1 MNNTEKY
8 IIEEENCYTVSFGKF
23 TSKVFQKHSK
33 KYGDNSAIRIRE
45 NVRKTY
51 IKAMIQVDD
60 ITKNNNLLLI
70 GKVQSGKTS
79 NLEMLTAM
87 AFDNGYNCV
96 IIYGGY
102 DNKLLAQTCNRFK
115 KTFDI
120 DDQDPSIDTPEL
132 FSTDNGKAVDAL
144 DETVM
149 ETLLASGKP
158 LIFVSMK
165 RPRALERVNS
175 IISTFDKNKIKAFII
190 DDEGD
195 QASLN
200 TEFKNEKKSRTYEQI
215 INMKNHLHNPLYLS
229 VTATPQANVMLGEY
243 SELRPD
249 GLRLIEPGNGYTGA
263 EYFHI
268 EDKNIYQI
276 NKKDVDILEEGFI
289 PTSVYNA
296 INYFIISSAIMKQR
310 GINSKGINYSDM
322 IIHTSR
328 VNSNH
333 MDLFTPITNYIETYK
348 DNINNNDVELLEQL
362 KYLESIYTTEYFEP
376 DVFKNYAFSSLK
388 DDIIDVLKNTHIIL
402 QDSKGKIT
410 QEHEKYKYHKIYI
423 GGDLLQ
429 RGLTFEYLVTT
440 YFTRWPKKSGNMDTI
455 IQRARWFGYRVDYLD
470 LCKIF
475 TTEPIKLEYSG
486 LTESENDLWEQC
498 YSIEKGE
505 LTIED
510 IVIDADSTS
519 LNPTR
524 KNVANYKKIQFT
536 KKWNN
541 QKIGIFD
548 ANIIEKNNNS
558 INSLINN
565 LNLLPSSAGRT
576 DEKPSNYYSYVK
588 YEEFINLLNN
598 VDGIFDNLPF
608 NKKAII
614 IALKDKK
621 IVIQKM
627 YDLNG
632 NYEVRVR
639 SFNKDNN
646 KVSALQQGA
655 DTADEENQ
663 KYKGDSHVIVD
674 EDAVT
679 IQIFRIRPKI
689 DEIAKPEYDQYMFS
703 IHTPENRKG
712 FIKC

>member
-1 MNNTEKY
+1 MVNTEKY
-8 IIEEENCYTVSFGKF
+8 IIEDKNNYTVNFGKF
-23 TSKVFQKHSK
+23 TSKVFNKHSK
-33 KYGDNSAIRIRE
+33 KYGEKSATKTRD
-45 NVRKTY
+45 NVRKMY
-51 IKAMIQVDD
+51 VAAMKQMNDRL
-60 ITKNNNLLLI
+60 KNNNLLLI

-79 NLEMLTAM
+79 NLEMFTAI

-102 DNKLLAQTCNRFK
+102 DNKLLDQTCTRFR

-120 DDQDPSIDTPEL
+120 DEQEASFDVPEL
-132 FSTDNGKAVDAL
+132 FSTNDGNSVDAL
-144 DETVM
+144 DDTVM
-149 ETLLASGKP
+149 ETLIESGKP

-175 IISTFDKNKIKAFII
+175 IISNFNKNSIKAFII

-200 TEFKNEKKSRTYEQI
+200 TEFKKQKESRTYQQI
-215 INMKNHLHNPLYLS
+215 LNMKQNLHNPLYLS
-229 VTATPQANVMLGEY
+229 VTATPQANVLLGEY
-243 SELRPD
+243 SALRPD
-249 GLRLIEPGNGYTGA
+249 GLRLIEPGNRYTGA
-263 EYFHI
+263 EYFHLDDANI
-268 EDKNIYQI
+268 KEIDKG
-276 NKKDVDILEEGFI
+276 DVDLLSKNFI
-289 PTSVYNA
+289 PESLYDA
-296 INYFIISSAIMKQR
+296 IKYFIISSAIMKKR

-328 VNSNH
+328 VNSDH
-333 MDLFTPITNYIETYK
+333 MDVYGPISNFIDNYK
-348 DNINNNDVELLEQL
+348 DNIKNNDEDLEIQLNDLKTIFNNGYFSQDILNEYDFEELKE
-362 KYLESIYTTEYFEP
+362 
-376 DVFKNYAFSSLK
+376 
-388 DDIIDVLKNTHIIL
+388 DIIDVLKNTHIIL
-402 QDSKGKIT
+402 QDSKGKVT
-410 QEHEKYKYHKIYI
+410 QEHERYKFHKIYI

-455 IQRARWFGYRVDYLD
+455 IQRARWFGYRDSYLD

-475 TTEPIKLEYSG
+475 TTESIKMEYSA

-505 LTIED
+505 LSIED

-524 KNVANYKKIQFT
+524 KNVASYKKIQFT

-548 ANIIEKNNNS
+548 KNIIEENNLKITQL
-558 INSLINN
+558 INQLSLI
-565 LNLLPSSAGRT
+565 PSSVGRT
-576 DEKPSNYYSYVK
+576 DNKISNFYSYVS
-588 YEEFINLLNN
+588 YDFMLDLICN

-608 NKKAII
+608 NKKDLIKALNGKKII
-614 IALKDKK
+614 IE
-621 IVIQKM
+621 KM
-627 YDLNG
+627 YDLDNS
-632 NYEVRVR
+632 YEVRKR
-639 SFNKDNN
+639 SFDRSTNKI
-646 KVSALQQGA
+646 SALQQGA
-655 DTADEENQ
+655 DKADVEFQ
-663 KYKGDSHVIVD
+663 KYKGDSYVIVD
-674 EDAVT
+674 EEAII

-689 DEIAKPEYDQYMFS
+689 NEIPYPEYDQFMFS
-703 IHTPENRKG
+703 IHIPESRKG